1 MILQLFDFEGPNQ
14 IFYQLGISNSNDML
28 LGLSSYGGFGDPKD
42 SKTLFLGVETKSNLR
57 HFDFTS
63 SLHFGKT
70 YADTSQLGLIDDI
83 NSSIYSS
90 FDISLAKK
98 GVLNDKDYLSLEVSQ
113 PLKLEKAQMKFNLPV
128 ARTKDRKIIFN
139 EYLVDLTPNGRQ
151 INAQIVYATKNDQ
164 LNVFGKVGLVN
175 NEFHLKEN
183 KLEPYFL
190 VDFEYYL
197 K

>member
-1 MILQLFDFEGPNQ
+1 
-14 IFYQLGISNSNDML
+14 
-28 LGLSSYGGFGDPKD
+28 
-42 SKTLFLGVETKSNLR
+42 
-57 HFDFTS
+57 
-63 SLHFGKT
+63 
-70 YADTSQLGLIDDI
+70 
-83 NSSIYSS
+83 
-90 FDISLAKK
+90 
-98 GVLNDKDYLSLEVSQ
+98 
-113 PLKLEKAQMKFNLPV
+113 MKFNLPV
-128 ARTKDRKIIFN
+128 ARTKAGKIIFN